1 MNILTNIKSK
11 TKALCM
17 KAGQWK
23 DKAFLALCGITGAI
37 VAATPAKA
45 TDIDDLFTA
54 GDLSGLSANIK
65 AYFLIGVTITIMFIG
80 YRYFK
85 KAGNRV

>member
-1 MNILTNIKSK
+1 MNFLKKIK
-11 TKALCM
+11 TKAKSFCRKM
-17 KAGQWK
+17 NQVK
-23 DKAFLALCGITGAI
+23 DKAMLALCGITGAI
-37 VAATPAKA
+37 IAATPAKA

-54 GDLSGLSANIK
+54 GDLSGLSTNIK
-65 AYFLIGVTITIMFIG
+65 SYFLIGVTITLLFIG